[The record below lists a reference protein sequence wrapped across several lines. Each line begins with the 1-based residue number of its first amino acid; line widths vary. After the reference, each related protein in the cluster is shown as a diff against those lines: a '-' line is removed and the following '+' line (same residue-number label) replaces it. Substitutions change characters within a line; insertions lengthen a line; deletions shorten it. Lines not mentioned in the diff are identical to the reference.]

1 MMSLAVVALSLLAAP
16 AQDATRPPNIVIVLA
31 DDLGSGDPG
40 HANPSSRISTPHM
53 DRLARQGMRF
63 TDAHSPSG
71 VCSPTRYALLT
82 GRYAWRSSLKSGVL
96 WGHDPCLLEP
106 DRPTIASML
115 SDAGWSTG
123 GIGKWHLGLGDAKPA
138 DFNAP
143 LVPGPS
149 TFGFDRYV
157 GIPSSLDIPPY
168 GWIIDDRLEA
178 PLTEQV
184 GKSEPRRRGGDGFIR
199 AGAMSPGFDFED
211 VLPRIGREAVTFISE
226 HAQDAS
232 PFLLYVP
239 LTAPHTPWMPTEPY
253 QGASE
258 AGWYGDFVTEVDAT
272 LGVILDALDAQG
284 IADDTLVVLTSDNG
298 AHWLPEDIEQWGH
311 AANGTWR
318 GQKADIHEGGHRV
331 PMLVRWPG
339 HVPANSTCDQVV
351 CLVDWYATCRAL
363 AGIEA
368 SGPGGEDS
376 MDLSLL
382 LKGVPMLKPLRDAT
396 IHHSMDGM
404 FAVRSGPWKL
414 IEGRGSGGFTAP
426 RRLEPE
432 AGEPAGQLYNLAVD
446 PGETTNLYA
455 EHPEIVA
462 TMQADLDRIRA
473 AEGSTPGR

>member
-1 MMSLAVVALSLLAAP
+1 MMSLAAATLSLLLGP
-16 AQDATRPPNIVIVLA
+16 TPDATSSPNIVIVLA

-40 HANPSSRISTPHM
+40 HANPSSMIRTPQM
-53 DRLARQGMRF
+53 DRLAREGMRF

-82 GRYAWRSSLKSGVL
+82 GRYAWRSTLKNGVL

-106 DRPTIASML
+106 GRPTIASML

-123 GIGKWHLGLGDAKPA
+123 GIGKWHLGLGDAKPV
-138 DFNAP
+138 DFNAR

-149 TFGFDRYV
+149 TCGFDQYV

-184 GKSEPRRRGGDGFIR
+184 EQSESRRRGGDGFIR
-199 AGAMSPGFDFED
+199 AGAMSPAFDFED
-211 VLPRIGREAVTFISE
+211 VLPRIGREAVAFISE
-226 HAQDAS
+226 HAHDGS
-232 PFLLYVP
+232 PFFLYVP

-253 QGASE
+253 QGSSA

-272 LGVILDALDAQG
+272 LGAILDALDAQG
-284 IADDTLVVLTSDNG
+284 IAEDTMVIMTSDNG

-339 HVPANSTCDQVV
+339 HVPAGSTCDQVV
-351 CLVDWYATCRAL
+351 CLVDWFATCRSL

-368 SGPGGEDS
+368 GESGGEDS
-376 MDLSLL
+376 VDLSLA

-404 FAVRSGPWKL
+404 FSIRSGHWKL

-426 RRLEPE
+426 RRLEPD

-462 TMQADLDRIRA
+462 AMQADLDRIRTA
-473 AEGSTPGR
+473 DRSTPMP